1 MGAVNIDKLSLTIL
15 KELEVYKANTVE
27 TVKEAVTKTAKETVA
42 ELKRISPK
50 GATKKYSKSWAYKRD
65 RDLRGK
71 WRYSMVVYSKRPNYR
86 LTHLLEHGHA
96 TRNGGRVPAQPHI
109 QTAEQKA
116 IELLEKYLKAGL
128 EGGS

>member
-1 MGAVNIDKLSLTIL
+1 MGAVNIDKLSLAIL

-27 TVKEAVTKTAKETVA
+27 TVKEAVTKTAKETAA
-42 ELKRISPK
+42 ELKKISPK

-65 RDLRGK
+65 KDLRGK

-109 QTAEQKA
+109 QIAEQKA